1 MTDPANDIFL
11 QASQGSVAAI
21 IQVLNERLSD
31 CGVRTRAIFQNGVL
45 QILCEAAT
53 SEQLDVATLPERIR
67 KILEAIAPR
76 NIRRVNINSRIVRE
90 QQLLWLEEI
99 SRDPDGQ
106 LLWSKEILLKQPSLV
121 QRLLRDF
128 QNLRLHQ
135 THNSLA
141 AVSPRKQQAQ
151 KQLMR
156 GGLIGAATVL
166 LVGAGVWAVMT
177 QRLTEL
183 QQPST
188 SEPVASAPVQPESET
203 TASTQPVAP
212 SSVAAQPRSSATPT
226 TTQTGVAVKDPFVQA
241 VRLAEQAAEAG
252 KQANSAAAWLEI
264 AARWRQAS
272 DLMAA
277 VPESDRRYALAQ
289 DRVVTY
295 LRNSEAAL
303 QNAQ

>member
-21 IQVLNERLSD
+21 IQVLNDRLSD

-53 SEQLDVATLPERIR
+53 PEQMDAATLPERIR

-106 LLWSKEILLKQPSLV
+106 LLWSKEILLKQPGLM
-121 QRLLRDF
+121 QRFLRDF
-128 QNLRLHQ
+128 QNLRFHQ
-135 THNSLA
+135 AHNGLG
-141 AVSPRKQQAQ
+141 AVSPRQQQAQ
-151 KQLMR
+151 KQLVR

-166 LVGAGVWAVMT
+166 LVGAGVWAVVT
-177 QRLTEL
+177 QLLTEP
-183 QQPST
+183 QPST
-188 SEPVASAPVQPESET
+188 SEPFASAPVPPESQAM
-203 TASTQPVAP
+203 ASPQPVPP
-212 SSVAAQPRSSATPT
+212 SPTTAQPRPSATPT
-226 TTQTGVAVKDPFVQA
+226 TTQAIVATKDPFVQA
-241 VRLAEQAAEAG
+241 VRIAEQAAEAG

-289 DRVVTY
+289 DRVATY